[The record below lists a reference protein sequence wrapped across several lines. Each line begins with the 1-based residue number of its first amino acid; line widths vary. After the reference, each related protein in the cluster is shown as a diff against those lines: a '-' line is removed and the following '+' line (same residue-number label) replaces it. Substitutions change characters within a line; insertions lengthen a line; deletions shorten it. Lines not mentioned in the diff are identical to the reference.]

1 MNRFKLAFII
11 AAVSFAVLL
20 LTSFISK
27 KFPQIGFFDWV
38 VLAAEIGGIVALLMG
53 GLGKF
58 FAILGKLWSVT
69 WRCLF
74 MPLPINFIA
83 FLGMIFV
90 LMVVVLVIVM
100 MLPIIPVT
108 MAYLENR

>member
-11 AAVSFAVLL
+11 AAVSFVVLL

-27 KFPQIGFFDWV
+27 KFPQVGFFDWV

-58 FAILGKLWSVT
+58 FFILGKLWGVT
-69 WRCLF
+69 WRSFLIPFPFNVMAICVMFTLF
-74 MPLPINFIA
+74 LMAVL
-83 FLGMIFV
+83 FLI
-90 LMVVVLVIVM
+90 M